1 MRCIIVWARTP
12 EVLECRCQPVAYTRE
27 KLKKLHPPNIPQQ
40 PDVFLVVAVVDEA
53 EYACA
58 LETS

>member
-1 MRCIIVWARTP
+1 M
-12 EVLECRCQPVAYTRE
+12 LECRCQPVAYTHE